1 MQRIIV
7 VILGLLASMLGLES
21 TDVST
26 WGEPAVLA
34 LVVWGIIEYLQ
45 AGPLKDLRDV
55 SVTIAAGVVGVA
67 LSLALGAAN
76 IITGTP
82 IEWIITGLT
91 ATFGATLIDQG
102 AKKLGGSGKA
112 PAA

>member
-7 VILGLLASMLGLES
+7 VVLGLLASMLGLEA
-21 TDVST
+21 TDPTT

-45 AGPLKDLRDV
+45 AGPLQNLRDV

-67 LSLALGAAN
+67 LALALGVAQVL
-76 IITGTP
+76 TGTP
-82 IEWIITGLT
+82 LDWIITGLT

-102 AKKLGGSGKA
+102 AKKIGGSGKA